1 MIREIKEERIKELKP
16 LVDEQTKQLEEEKK
30 KFEEEKKILEESKKQ
45 LEEEIK
51 NIDYELR
58 GIEFSITVKLPKEEE
73 QKWDKLYIDAKKQD
87 KTIDTLQFLLDRK
100 YIRYDS
106 YGYLEINMEKFDTL
120 FKKIKYHQLIK
131 TIKKYIVLL
140 NDKKSKENDIQIKE
154 EKIAKKE
161 EKIAEEEEEEK
172 IAKVADTIPQIKEI
186 KSKKTLRD
194 LGLTLEQAI
203 QYLKERKIPIVLREE
218 DKVITERHE
227 VFDSFDKLVG
237 IHKTD
242 YMPRNGVIYTP
253 SEAGKKRKVTK
264 YKFRGRNIELEADY
278 IRDTIHVCMNG
289 EVTAHLDSWDKCK
302 YMVIIP
308 MSKIPKGKIISALPA
323 DTYLDGSLK
332 LPEGSWILCPIEEI
346 EEIQKANPG
355 IKVLGYEG
363 KPLGYGNAFITM
375 LGYEHRPTGKY
386 EWSEPNDREKSDDAY
401 NELMTK
407 HNIEIFSH
415 WNSESKQKEEQAMK
429 INNIEEYLIH
439 IATYYSIR
447 LEDINDIINESGLK
461 IAFDEGFLKFDNGV
475 NKICNEEFK
484 QMIQNLERRGIIIT
498 EEDKTELNKI
508 IEDLNKNIDYV
519 MEKDLEILF
528 KAFIKAAVKAII
540 IAQQTQR
547 RIETIDEVPGRGR

>member
-51 NIDYELR
+51 NIDYELI

-161 EKIAEEEEEEK
+161 EKIAEEEEK

-264 YKFRGRNIELEADY
+264 YKFRGRKIELEADY

-289 EVTAHLDSWDKCK
+289 EVTDHSDSWDKCK

-308 MSKIPKGKIISALPA
+308 MSKMPKEKILNGLPA

-363 KPLGYGNAFITM
+363 KPLGYGNAFITA
-375 LGYEHRPTGKY
+375 LGYEHRETGRYSWKEKGAEVSDKPY
-386 EWSEPNDREKSDDAY
+386 DKLMGAHGIVQDRHNGSERDTKDRLLRDINDIETY
-401 NELMTK
+401 LMYIC
-407 HNIEIFSH
+407 N
-415 WNSESKQKEEQAMK
+415 
-429 INNIEEYLIH
+429 Y
-439 IATYYSIR
+439 ATITE
-447 LEDINDIINESGLK
+447 EDINDIIENSGIEETFENL
-461 IAFDEGFLKFDNGV
+461 FNYEGKFN
-475 NKICNEEFK
+475 IELF
-484 QMIQNLERRGIIIT
+484 QLMIKNLEKKGIIISKETLEEIKKLSET
-498 EEDKTELNKI
+498 EEVDKKKI
-508 IEDLNKNIDYV
+508 FEVFIEG
-519 MEKDLEILF
+519 
-528 KAFIKAAVKAII
+528 AVKGII
-540 IAQQTQR
+540 IYQR
-547 RIETIDEVPGRGR
+547 EIYKKLQEESNLSEETSRGRGR